1 MKIMSFNTQHCKSYL
16 SQNIDYEVM
25 ADAIKREDPDIVC
38 LNEMRDAGEHE
49 GFEPQTKILSELC
62 GMEYFYFAKAIEVY
76 ADSSPYG
83 NALLSKNK
91 ILTAETIAIPDPET
105 KNGTRHYES
114 RCILKAKLECGLTV
128 LCVHIGLNPEEKEN
142 AIKTILKNL
151 EDERCILAGDFNMS
165 PEDDLLLPI
174 KERLQDAAKLFSEP
188 LLSIP
193 SDVPTRKIDY
203 IFATP
208 DIKIISADIPATV
221 ASDHRPHTAEIS
233 F

>member
-1 MKIMSFNTQHCKSYL
+1 MKIMTFNTQHCQSYL
-16 SQNIDYEVM
+16 SKKIDYEIM
-25 ADAIKREDPDIVC
+25 ADAIKRESPDIVC

-49 GFEPQTKILSELC
+49 GFDSQTKILSKLC
-62 GMEYFYFAKAIEVY
+62 GMEHFYFAKAIEVY

-83 NALLSKNK
+83 NALLSKSK
-91 ILTAETIAIPDPET
+91 ILKAETIAIPDPET
-105 KNGTRHYES
+105 RNGTWHYES
-114 RCILKAKLECGLTV
+114 RCILKARLECGLTV

-142 AIKTILKNL
+142 AVKTILKNL
-151 EDERCILAGDFNMS
+151 EDERCILAGDFNIR
-165 PEDDLLLPI
+165 PDDDILLPI
-174 KERLQDAAKLFSEP
+174 RERMQDAAKMFSEP
-188 LLSIP
+188 LLSFP

-203 IFATP
+203 VFATP